1 MELLKKI
8 GNYFWSKNFA
18 INFGLI
24 ILIWVIGIFVLRG
37 CLESSTSFGEKIEVP
52 NLIGKNQNNI
62 KSLLKKSGLEY
73 EVLDSIYDPSK
84 VEGTVLAQDPEAT
97 ELTDVYVKSSH
108 VVKVRVSKRTQLV
121 EMPELVDKSQRF
133 AATVLKSRG
142 FRYNLEYKP
151 SLEAHGAVLEQL
163 YKNKPVRGG
172 TRLPI
177 GSKIKLIVG
186 RGEAGVPQDLPNLF
200 GLTIEEANARVAKM
214 NNMSFQP
221 VCDGCVTREDSL
233 AARVETQSP
242 EFTEDARVASGT
254 TISVYATKPED
265 ENP

>member
-18 INFGLI
+18 INFGLV
-24 ILIWVIGIFVLRG
+24 ILVWVLGIWILRG
-37 CLESSTSFGEKIEVP
+37 CLDSNTVHGEKIEVP
-52 NLIGKNQNNI
+52 NLIGKNQNNL
-62 KSLLKKSGLEY
+62 KSLLAKSGLEY

-84 VEGTVLAQDPEAT
+84 VEGTVLAQDPEASK
-97 ELTDVYVKSSH
+97 LTDVFVKSTH

-142 FRYNLEYKP
+142 FRYSLEYKP

-163 YKNKPVRGG
+163 YKNKPVQGG

-186 RGEAGVPQDLPNLF
+186 RGEAGVPQDLPDLF
-200 GLTIEEANARVAKM
+200 GLSIEEAKARVARM

-221 VCDGCVTREDSL
+221 VCEGCVTKEDSL
-233 AARVETQSP
+233 AARVEAQSP
-242 EFTEDARVASGT
+242 EYSDGMRVASGT
-254 TISVYATKPED
+254 TISVYATKPEE